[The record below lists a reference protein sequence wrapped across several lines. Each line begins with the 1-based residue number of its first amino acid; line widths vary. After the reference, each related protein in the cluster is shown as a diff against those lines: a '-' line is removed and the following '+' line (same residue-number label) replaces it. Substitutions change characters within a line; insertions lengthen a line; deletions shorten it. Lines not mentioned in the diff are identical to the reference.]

1 MNDQQIEN
9 LEFKVFGL
17 NIETFSVFYGSFL
30 IFWGLLVSFISG
42 SNSLTSFIPSFIGL
56 PILIFSNLSI
66 KFTSKK
72 KIFMHIVVLFGLI
85 AFLGGLDFFRSIISQ
100 TVFSQ
105 LNSNHR
111 VPKFIR
117 MVWHQLRWKIPP
129 CLRAYPRTQTRG
141 GRRYPRAR

>member
-17 NIETFSVFYGSFL
+17 SIETFSVFYGSFL

-85 AFLGGLDFFRSIISQ
+85 AFLGGFDFFRSILNGTAFQNIWADISKLILLTTGGYFVYQ
-100 TVFSQ
+100 CIRSFIFARKSNKQ
-105 LNSNHR
+105 LN
-111 VPKFIR
+111 
-117 MVWHQLRWKIPP
+117 
-129 CLRAYPRTQTRG
+129 
-141 GRRYPRAR
+141 

>member
-9 LEFKVFGL
+9 LEFKVFGI

-85 AFLGGLDFFRSIISQ
+85 AFLGGLDFFRSILNG
-100 TVFSQ
+100 TVFQNIWADISKLILLTTGGYFVYQ
-105 LNSNHR
+105 CIRS
-111 VPKFIR
+111 FIF
-117 MVWHQLRWKIPP
+117 
-129 CLRAYPRTQTRG
+129 
-141 GRRYPRAR
+141 ARKNNN

>member
-17 NIETFSVFYGSFL
+17 SIETFSVFYGSFL

-85 AFLGGLDFFRSIISQ
+85 AFLGGFDFFRSILNGTAFQNIWADISKLILLTTGGYFVYQ
-100 TVFSQ
+100 CIRSFIFSRKSNKQ
-105 LNSNHR
+105 LN
-111 VPKFIR
+111 
-117 MVWHQLRWKIPP
+117 
-129 CLRAYPRTQTRG
+129 
-141 GRRYPRAR
+141 

>member
-17 NIETFSVFYGSFL
+17 SIETFSVFYGSFL

-85 AFLGGLDFFRSIISQ
+85 AFLGGLDFLRSILNGTAFQNFWADISKLILLTTGGYFVYQ
-100 TVFSQ
+100 CIKS
-105 LNSNHR
+105 
-111 VPKFIR
+111 FIFVR
-117 MVWHQLRWKIPP
+117 KNNNQVN
-129 CLRAYPRTQTRG
+129 
-141 GRRYPRAR
+141 

>member
-30 IFWGLLVSFISG
+30 IFWGLFVSFISG

-85 AFLGGLDFFRSIISQ
+85 AFLGGLDFFRSILNG
-100 TVFSQ
+100 TVFQNIWADISKLILLITGGYFVYQCIRSFIFARKSNKQ
-105 LNSNHR
+105 LN
-111 VPKFIR
+111 
-117 MVWHQLRWKIPP
+117 
-129 CLRAYPRTQTRG
+129 
-141 GRRYPRAR
+141 

>member
-30 IFWGLLVSFISG
+30 IFWGLIVSFISG

-85 AFLGGLDFFRSIISQ
+85 AFLGGLDFFRSILNG
-100 TVFSQ
+100 TVFQNIWADISKLILLTTGGYFVYQCIRSFIFARKNNNQ
-105 LNSNHR
+105 LN
-111 VPKFIR
+111 
-117 MVWHQLRWKIPP
+117 
-129 CLRAYPRTQTRG
+129 
-141 GRRYPRAR
+141 

>member
-1 MNDQQIEN
+1 MNDQKIEN

-85 AFLGGLDFFRSIISQ
+85 AFLGGLDFFRSILNG
-100 TVFSQ
+100 TVFQNIWADISKLILLTTGGYFVYQCIRSFIFARKNNNQ
-105 LNSNHR
+105 LN
-111 VPKFIR
+111 
-117 MVWHQLRWKIPP
+117 
-129 CLRAYPRTQTRG
+129 
-141 GRRYPRAR
+141 

>member
-1 MNDQQIEN
+1 MNDQQIGN

-17 NIETFSVFYGSFL
+17 NIENFSVIYGSFL

-85 AFLGGLDFFRSIISQ
+85 AFLGGLDFFRSILNG
-100 TVFSQ
+100 TVFQNIWADISKLILLTTGGYFVYQCIMSFIFARKNNNQ
-105 LNSNHR
+105 LN
-111 VPKFIR
+111 
-117 MVWHQLRWKIPP
+117 
-129 CLRAYPRTQTRG
+129 
-141 GRRYPRAR
+141 

>member
-1 MNDQQIEN
+1 MNDQQVEN

-30 IFWGLLVSFISG
+30 IFWGILVSFISG

-85 AFLGGLDFFRSIISQ
+85 AFLGGLDFFRSILNGSVFQNIWADISKLILLTTGGYFVYQ
-100 TVFSQ
+100 CIKSFIFARKNNNQ
-105 LNSNHR
+105 LN
-111 VPKFIR
+111 
-117 MVWHQLRWKIPP
+117 
-129 CLRAYPRTQTRG
+129 
-141 GRRYPRAR
+141 

>member
-85 AFLGGLDFFRSIISQ
+85 AFLGGLDFFRSILNG
-100 TVFSQ
+100 TVFQNIWADISKLILLTTGGYFVYQ
-105 LNSNHR
+105 CIRS
-111 VPKFIR
+111 FIF
-117 MVWHQLRWKIPP
+117 
-129 CLRAYPRTQTRG
+129 
-141 GRRYPRAR
+141 ARKNNNQPN

>member
-17 NIETFSVFYGSFL
+17 NIENFSVFYGSFL
-30 IFWGLLVSFISG
+30 IFWGIFVSFISG

-72 KIFMHIVVLFGLI
+72 KIFMHIVVLFGLV
-85 AFLGGLDFFRSIISQ
+85 AFLGGLDFFRSFLGGMLFQNFWADISKLILLTTGGYFVYQ
-100 TVFSQ
+100 CIRSFVF
-105 LNSNHR
+105 
-111 VPKFIR
+111 
-117 MVWHQLRWKIPP
+117 
-129 CLRAYPRTQTRG
+129 
-141 GRRYPRAR
+141 ARKNNN

>member
-30 IFWGLLVSFISG
+30 IFWGLFVSFISG

-85 AFLGGLDFFRSIISQ
+85 AFLGGLDFFRSIISE
-100 TVFSQ
+100 TVFQNIWADISKLTLLITGGYFVYQ
-105 LNSNHR
+105 CIRS
-111 VPKFIR
+111 FIF
-117 MVWHQLRWKIPP
+117 
-129 CLRAYPRTQTRG
+129 
-141 GRRYPRAR
+141 ARKNKN

>member
-85 AFLGGLDFFRSIISQ
+85 AFLGGLDFFRSILNG
-100 TVFSQ
+100 TVFQNIWADISKLILLTTGGYFVYQCIRSFIFARKNNNQ
-105 LNSNHR
+105 LN
-111 VPKFIR
+111 
-117 MVWHQLRWKIPP
+117 
-129 CLRAYPRTQTRG
+129 
-141 GRRYPRAR
+141 

>member
-85 AFLGGLDFFRSIISQ
+85 AFLGGLDFFRSILNG
-100 TVFSQ
+100 TVFQNIWADISKLILLTTGGYFVYQCIKSFIFARKNNNQ
-105 LNSNHR
+105 LN
-111 VPKFIR
+111 
-117 MVWHQLRWKIPP
+117 
-129 CLRAYPRTQTRG
+129 
-141 GRRYPRAR
+141 